1 MSVMGPNEKMLVRS
15 NSTQSLKTE
24 VERLKQEEKDQKERE
39 RKERLERLR
48 EEYNFRMGTSVMDRT
63 DYGVKRP
70 NPKSF
75 PSHYASPRLVRKP
88 KGQGQVNGSLSPPPA
103 PRMLADAAKV
113 NSEPGVLHSM
123 PTSAARKL
131 NRSVSES
138 KPLAVPNKKS
148 QLSSPTR
155 SPSSTSSSPAPP
167 RRTRA
172 STHSEVETDLRR
184 MALERGKGPTL
195 TRSHDL
201 GTRGSKDSVSSAE
214 ENMAKLS
221 LSSEGVA
228 DFPPGIVVD
237 GDQVFFAD
245 GDVDHTAG
253 GDASDAHPKHEKRV
267 KKSPIP
273 SQYKGYEVD
282 YQGQFDNVVQSNFN
296 EMLGIHTILSMGAIT
311 TSHDLGTGPEI
322 KPHHAGRSSSSPMS
336 CYTNSNLAGQH
347 WAAKQ
352 QGNGLMDTG
361 MVNSVGY
368 TTEKFR
374 TSAPGSQTHTSASKH
389 SCESTAEPY
398 TI

>member
-184 MALERGKGPTL
+184 MALERGKGANANAEPRPRVNSMPTQNRVAKQKGNKTGSL
-195 TRSHDL
+195 DNLKKSPRGSQASLASSKTNS
-201 GTRGSKDSVSSAE
+201 TRGSKDSVSSAE

-296 EMLGIHTILSMGAIT
+296 EMLGIHTILSMV
-311 TSHDLGTGPEI
+311 
-322 KPHHAGRSSSSPMS
+322 
-336 CYTNSNLAGQH
+336 N
-347 WAAKQ
+347 KQ
-352 QGNGLMDTG
+352 Q
-361 MVNSVGY
+361 
-368 TTEKFR
+368 
-374 TSAPGSQTHTSASKH
+374 
-389 SCESTAEPY
+389 
-398 TI
+398 